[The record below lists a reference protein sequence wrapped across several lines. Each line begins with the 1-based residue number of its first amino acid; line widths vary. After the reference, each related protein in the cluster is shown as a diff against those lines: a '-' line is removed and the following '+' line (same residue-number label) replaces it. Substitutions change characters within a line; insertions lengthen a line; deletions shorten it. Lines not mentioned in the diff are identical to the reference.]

1 MNMMNRH
8 IPNLL
13 LAVAVIVGSCN
24 AFSANPFVALK
35 KTVSPSF
42 RLDATTSSTSNDL
55 GSSVGQLKK
64 VLEREYISFFDPM
77 RTEFYAEDVTFDDP
91 LTTLDGVSSYQD
103 NVDMLAG
110 RTLMGKFL
118 FQDAGIILH
127 SVTGGE
133 ISSDGKS
140 ISDIIT
146 RWTLKFTFK
155 GLPWKPTARFS
166 GISEYKVVPSP
177 DKPEGVQIT
186 GQVDYWDSIN
196 ILPGGKYK
204 QVDKGVALKD
214 FLNQIAPGGF
224 QAQTA
229 APEVPYTLLRRG
241 DGYEVRRYPAMNAVQ
256 IPYGRRDEGFGT
268 LGAFARGMNP
278 LAPAVM
284 EVSDDEEANKY
295 MLWPLTYALPGS
307 DVAPEVKAAVEK
319 AAEGGQWKK
328 CEILDIPS
336 KDVAVGF
343 FSDASMGPVVR
354 RADRELRAA
363 LERDGLVPSTDG
375 DGKVKF
381 AQYDAI
387 FSMGKRRGEVWVEL
401 KEDGANPW

>member
-1 MNMMNRH
+1 MNRTVRN
-8 IPNLL
+8 IL
-13 LAVAVIVGSCN
+13 LATFALVGSCE
-24 AFSANPFVALK
+24 AFSANPIVALK
-35 KTVSPSF
+35 KPLSS
-42 RLDATTSSTSNDL
+42 RSILDATAT
-55 GSSVGQLKK
+55 GSELETCVGQLKK
-64 VLEREYISFFDPM
+64 VLEREYVSFFDPM
-77 RTEFYAEDVTFDDP
+77 RTEYYAADVTFDDP
-91 LTTLDGVSSYQD
+91 LTTLDGVASYQN

-110 RTLMGKFL
+110 RTLMGKLL

-127 SVTGGE
+127 SVKGGE

-166 GISEYKVVPSP
+166 GISEYKVEPAPAS
-177 DKPEGVQIT
+177 PEGVQIM

-196 ILPGGKYK
+196 LLPGGTYSK
-204 QVDKGVALKD
+204 VEKGVALKD
-214 FLNQIAPGGF
+214 FLNQISPGGF

-241 DGYEVRRYPAMNAVQ
+241 DGYEVRRYPTMNAVQ

-268 LGAFARGMNP
+268 LGAFTRGMNP

-284 EVSDDEEANKY
+284 EVPEDEEANKY
-295 MLWPLTYALPGS
+295 MLWPLTFAPPGS
-307 DVAPEVKAAVEK
+307 DVAPEAKAAVEK
-319 AAEGGQWKK
+319 AAEQGQWKK
-328 CEILDIPS
+328 CEILQIPTKDI
-336 KDVAVGF
+336 AVGF

-354 RADRELRAA
+354 RADRELRAK
-363 LERDGLVPSTDG
+363 LERDGLVPSTED

-387 FSMGKRRGEVWVEL
+387 FSMGKRRGEVWVDLEAG
-401 KEDGANPW
+401 DANPW